1 MNKPIQIIVLS
12 NGDKVIGEM
21 GSYDKNGT
29 FRMVSESKIL
39 VKNPFILKEIMTQE
53 GYSLLPM
60 PLLPTSDD
68 MVYINE
74 EHIVVY
80 PCNLKEEIIDMYRQ
94 MTSNILI
101 PTHNK
106 IQTI

>member
-1 MNKPIQIIVLS
+1 MNIQIIVLS

-21 GSYDKNGT
+21 GSHDENGT

-39 VKNPFILKEIMTQE
+39 VKNPFILKEVMTQE
-53 GYSLLPM
+53 GYSILPM

-74 EHIVVY
+74 EHVVVY
-80 PCNLKEEIIDMYRQ
+80 PCNAREEVVDMYRQ

-101 PTHNK
+101 PKNNK
-106 IQTI
+106 IQVV